1 MSQTLREQR
10 RVANRRLL
18 AILRGFV
25 EADMDLRF
33 SQILCNCG
41 FVLNEPGQPSGYPV
55 WRDEYHLESDKLL
68 DRVREVTSG
77 DDT

>member
-1 MSQTLREQR
+1 M
-10 RVANRRLL
+10 RLL

-25 EADMDLRF
+25 ESGMDLRF

-41 FVLNEPGQPSGYPV
+41 FVLNEPGQRSGHPM
-55 WRDEYHLESDKLL
+55 WRDEYHIESEELL
-68 DRVREVTSG
+68 DRVREVTTG